1 MKLDHLITVVGGV
14 YEEYC
19 ERPYWKEIYGSAGRA
34 VEALNMLN
42 CNTELH
48 AYMSE
53 QTKSII
59 VKRCAL
65 TDVTSTIKPVI
76 TNQLIKFEYLYGLD
90 DPNIS
95 SIIEQQQII
104 VKAKNV
110 LLFGMIEGEAVV
122 TADKVVY
129 DPQSTSNP
137 KIFNENSSSANSVA
151 LVLNRS
157 EAYAMTKNKA
167 TSLDEAAE
175 TLLIDNVKAIIIK
188 DGPTGAYAFEIS
200 EDGITKKH
208 IPSYATSK
216 VHKIGSGDNFSAHF
230 AYWWMIKNYSAEE
243 AALRASK
250 ATAYYCFTK
259 GFVGQSFFEK
269 FNSFK
274 DTFQE
279 IPNDKHPS
287 QATVYLAG
295 PFFTLSEVW
304 LIHESYLQLKNMGL
318 KVFSP
323 YHDIGLGSADEVV
336 MADLKAI
343 EDADIL
349 FAICDGLDT
358 GTIFEIGY
366 ARALNKKVV
375 AYCENEKSESL
386 KMLEGSDC
394 IIVDDYVTALYK
406 TVWKYLLS

>member
-1 MKLDHLITVVGGV
+1 MELGSFITVVGGV

-19 ERPYWKEIYGSAGRA
+19 ERPYWKEVYGSAGRA
-34 VEALNMLN
+34 VEALNTLN

-48 AYMSE
+48 TYMNE
-53 QTKSII
+53 QTKNII
-59 VKRCAL
+59 VRRCAL
-65 TDVTSTIKPVI
+65 SDVTSTVKPVI
-76 TNQLIKFEYLYGLD
+76 TNQLIKFDYLYGLD

-95 SIIEQQQII
+95 PVIRQQQI
-104 VKAKNV
+104 VVEAKNV
-110 LLFGMIEGEAVV
+110 LLFGMIEGEAAI

-129 DPQSTSNP
+129 DPQNTFNP
-137 KIFNENSSSANSVA
+137 KMFNENSSSANLVA

-175 TLLIDNVKAIIIK
+175 ILLIDNVKAIIIK
-188 DGPTGAYAFEIS
+188 DGPTGAYAFEINKNS
-200 EDGITKKH
+200 ITKKY
-208 IPSYATSK
+208 IPSYATSN
-216 VHKIGSGDNFSAHF
+216 VQKIGSGDNFSAHF
-230 AYWWMIKNYSAEE
+230 AYWWMVKSYSAEE
-243 AALRASK
+243 AALRASR
-250 ATAYYCFTK
+250 ATAYYCLTK
-259 GFVGQSFFEK
+259 GFANQQFFEE
-269 FNSFK
+269 FNSFTDK
-274 DTFQE
+274 LQE
-279 IPNDKHPS
+279 IPNIKDLS

-304 LIHESYLQLKNMGL
+304 LIHESYSQLKNMGL

-323 YHDIGLGSADEVV
+323 YHDIGLGTADEVV

-343 EDADIL
+343 EKADIL

-375 AYCENEKSESL
+375 VYCESEKSESL

-394 IIVDDYVTALYK
+394 VIVDDYVTALYK
-406 TVWKYLLS
+406 TVWEYLL

>member
-1 MKLDHLITVVGGV
+1 MEYNSHITVVGGV

-19 ERPYWKEIYGSAGRA
+19 ERPYWNEVYGSAGRA
-34 VEALNMLN
+34 VEALNMLD
-42 CNTELH
+42 CDTELY
-48 AYMSE
+48 AYMNE
-53 QTKSII
+53 QAKSII
-59 VKRCAL
+59 IKRCAF
-65 TDVTSTIKPVI
+65 TNVNSTVKSTA

-90 DPNIS
+90 EPNVS
-95 SIIEQQQII
+95 SLIKQQPIE
-104 VKAKNV
+104 VKANNV
-110 LLFGMIEGEAVV
+110 LLFGMIEGEAIV
-122 TADKVVY
+122 TAEKVVY
-129 DPQSTSNP
+129 DPQNTFDP
-137 KIFNENSSSANSVA
+137 KMFKENGSSANSVA

-157 EAYAMTKNKA
+157 EAYAMTRNETA
-167 TSLDEAAE
+167 SLDETAE
-175 TLLIDNVKAIIIK
+175 ILLTDNVKVVIIK
-188 DGPTGAYAFEIS
+188 DGPTGAYTFEKN
-200 EDGITKKH
+200 EDSTTKAR
-208 IPSYATSK
+208 IPSYATSN

-230 AYWWMIKNYSAEE
+230 AYWWMIRSYSAEE
-243 AALRASK
+243 AALRASR

-259 GFVGQSFFEK
+259 GFVGQSFFEE

-304 LIHESYLQLKNMGL
+304 LIHETYLQLKNMGL

-343 EDADIL
+343 KDADIL

-366 ARALNKKVV
+366 ARALDKKVV

-394 IIVDDYVTALYK
+394 VVVDDYVTALYK
-406 TVWKYLLS
+406 TVWEYLLS

>member
-1 MKLDHLITVVGGV
+1 MELDCLITVVGGV

-19 ERPYWKEIYGSAGRA
+19 ERPYWKEVYGSAGRA
-34 VEALNMLN
+34 VEALNTLN

-48 AYMSE
+48 TYMNE

-59 VKRCAL
+59 IRRCAL
-65 TDVTSTIKPVI
+65 TDVTSTVKPVI
-76 TNQLIKFEYLYGLD
+76 TNQLVKFEYLYGLD

-95 SIIEQQQII
+95 SIIEQQHII
-104 VKAKNV
+104 VNAKNV
-110 LLFGMIEGEAVV
+110 LLFGMIEGEAVI

-129 DPQSTSNP
+129 DPQNTFNP
-137 KIFNENSSSANSVA
+137 KMFNENGSSANLVA

-167 TSLDEAAE
+167 TSLDEAAKI
-175 TLLIDNVKAIIIK
+175 LLIDNVKAIIIK
-188 DGPTGAYAFEIS
+188 DGPTGAYAFEINKNS
-200 EDGITKKH
+200 ITKKH
-208 IPSYATSK
+208 IPSYATFN

-243 AALRASK
+243 AASRASK
-250 ATAYYCFTK
+250 ATAYYCLTK
-259 GFVGQSFFEK
+259 GFVNQNFFEE
-269 FNSFK
+269 FDSFK
-274 DTFQE
+274 DKLQE
-279 IPNDKHPS
+279 IPNIRHPS

-304 LIHESYLQLKNMGL
+304 LIHETYLQLKNMGL

-343 EDADIL
+343 EESDIL

-375 AYCENEKSESL
+375 AYCESEKPESL

-394 IIVDDYVTALYK
+394 VIVGDYVTALYK
-406 TVWKYLLS
+406 TVWEYLL